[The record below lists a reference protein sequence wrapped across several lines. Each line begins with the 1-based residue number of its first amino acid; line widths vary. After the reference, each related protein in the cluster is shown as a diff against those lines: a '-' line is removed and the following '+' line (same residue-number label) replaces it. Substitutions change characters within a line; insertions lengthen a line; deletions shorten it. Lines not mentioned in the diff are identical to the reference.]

1 MFKSYFLNW
10 ANFKNYVSIYFSKF
24 LITSNWEHKP
34 KNMLKE
40 FWLKRNSDACKAC
53 AIKQTLLLHIRSYN
67 SISDAFKK
75 PGQNEETQVMKFFS
89 ATLFKFV
96 GACSLYSVE
105 QHDVVFLYTEILWIW
120 NR

>member
-1 MFKSYFLNW
+1 MSN
-10 ANFKNYVSIYFSKF
+10 F

-34 KNMLKE
+34 KKMLKE
-40 FWLKRNSDACKAC
+40 FWLKRNSDACKVC
-53 AIKQTLLLHIRSYN
+53 AIKQTVLLHIRSYN

-96 GACSLYSVE
+96 GACSLYIVE
-105 QHDVVFLYTEILWIW
+105 QHEVWEL
-120 NR
+120 